1 MLPKDLLNALE
12 AWAEEDDDNRAVIAV
27 AAENKGN
34 KTNGSLIFNGDER
47 NLASIFEELFK
58 DKDIAY
64 VALNEYRKAE
74 RRRQNENND
83 KQHNDFKA

>member
-12 AWAEEDDDNRAVIAV
+12 AWANEDDDNRAVIAV
-27 AAENKGN
+27 AAENKDGR
-34 KTNGSLIFNGDER
+34 TNGSMIFNGKER

-58 DKDIAY
+58 DEDIAY

-74 RRRQNENND
+74 RRRQNENNG
-83 KQHNDFKA
+83 KQHNDIKA